1 MITDKHESVAVKHVE
16 KFLKKKEYTAF
27 VIGKTN
33 QKGIDDLECRYIN
46 DGYTYFEAFYN
57 ALIPHIDSILAEFSK
72 KYYVDSRFEI
82 KNDCNAGYR
91 DATYLFIALKY
102 NVKHIEELN

>member
-46 DGYTYFEAFYN
+46 DENMLINVFE
-57 ALIPHIDSILAEFSK
+57 
-72 KYYVDSRFEI
+72 
-82 KNDCNAGYR
+82 
-91 DATYLFIALKY
+91 
-102 NVKHIEELN
+102 